1 MKKESN
7 DIYYRKLLERL
18 VSVLSEQNKTR
29 DTIIRLYEKR
39 RKESDTN
46 DCNKRRKEKKGRFA
60 S

>member
-1 MKKESN
+1 MTFITESYWK
-7 DIYYRKLLERL
+7 DWCRSCRSKI
-18 VSVLSEQNKTR
+18 KTR